1 MKKHVSS
8 IITTIVIVAVIA
20 ALIVGGLA
28 LIHVGDT
35 PIYIQFCNILGWV
48 FFVAGG
54 IAAIV
59 VLVII
64 VINIS
69 DYVHP
74 PNGKRN

>member
-20 ALIVGGLA
+20 ALIVGWA

-48 FFVAGG
+48 LLGAGCLV
-54 IAAIV
+54 AIV
-59 VLVII
+59 VLIIMVIY
-64 VINIS
+64 IS
-69 DYVHP
+69 DYIHP
-74 PNGKRN
+74 PNGKGN